1 MPTQVTNYQCP
12 ACTGPLHYSAKSGK
26 LACDYCGSSFDVA
39 EIEALYARK
48 EAEAAAAKQA
58 ADAKAEAAQ
67 AAKAEAAEAAAASG
81 GWDTSDL
88 SRDWG
93 AEADGLRVYS
103 CPSCGAELICD
114 QSTAATACP
123 YCGNPAIVPGQFSGA
138 LRPDYILP
146 FRLSKDDAV
155 QALRAHYKG
164 KPFLPRSFTS
174 ANHIE
179 QIQGVYVPFWLFDGG
194 AEGAAS
200 YRASN
205 TNVFET
211 GDYEITETR
220 HYHVVRAGSLAF
232 EKIPVDASSKMPDD
246 HMDSIEP
253 FDYAQLRP
261 FSTAYLPGYLADKYD
276 VTIDDSRD
284 RADTRCRETLAQA
297 LRDTVT
303 GYGACVTERE
313 DIALRRGKVHY
324 ALLPVWMLSTKWHGQ
339 DFLFAMNGQT
349 GKLVGNL
356 PTDRGRVWGMFAAIA
371 APLTVA
377 LTAILQ
383 FLRDGGDGYETQT
396 FRPAARAAAGRDA
409 RSTGAGRRGLG
420 HGRGRPAHRPTDQ
433 PALAARRRPRA
444 QQRRRRVHPHRGRL
458 CRLRLHRRGD
468 GVLHALPQR
477 LARRR

>member
-26 LACDYCGSSFDVA
+26 LECDYCGSSFDVA

-67 AAKAEAAEAAAASG
+67 AAKAEAAEAAAASD

-205 TNVFET
+205 TNVYET

-324 ALLPVWMLSTKWHGQ
+324 ALLPVWMLSTKWNGQ

-349 GKLVGNL
+349 GKLVGDL
-356 PTDRGRVWGMFAAIA
+356 PTDRGRFWGMFAAIA

-383 FLRDGGDGYETQT
+383 FL
-396 FRPAARAAAGRDA
+396 
-409 RSTGAGRRGLG
+409 L
-420 HGRGRPAHRPTDQ
+420 
-433 PALAARRRPRA
+433 
-444 QQRRRRVHPHRGRL
+444 
-458 CRLRLHRRGD
+458 
-468 GVLHALPQR
+468 
-477 LARRR
+477 

>member
-146 FRLSKDDAV
+146 FLLSKDDAV

-324 ALLPVWMLSTKWHGQ
+324 ALLPVWMLSTKWRGQ

-349 GKLVGNL
+349 GKLVGDL
-356 PTDRGRVWGMFAAIA
+356 PTDRGRFWGMFAAIA

-383 FLRDGGDGYETQT
+383 FL
-396 FRPAARAAAGRDA
+396 
-409 RSTGAGRRGLG
+409 L
-420 HGRGRPAHRPTDQ
+420 
-433 PALAARRRPRA
+433 
-444 QQRRRRVHPHRGRL
+444 
-458 CRLRLHRRGD
+458 
-468 GVLHALPQR
+468 
-477 LARRR
+477 

>member
-67 AAKAEAAEAAAASG
+67 AARAEAAEAAAASG

-205 TNVFET
+205 TNVYET

-253 FDYAQLRP
+253 FDCAQLRP

-324 ALLPVWMLSTKWHGQ
+324 ALLPVWMLSTKWRGQ

-349 GKLVGNL
+349 GKLVGDL
-356 PTDRGRVWGMFAAIA
+356 PTDRGRFWGMFAAIA

-383 FLRDGGDGYETQT
+383 FL
-396 FRPAARAAAGRDA
+396 
-409 RSTGAGRRGLG
+409 L
-420 HGRGRPAHRPTDQ
+420 
-433 PALAARRRPRA
+433 
-444 QQRRRRVHPHRGRL
+444 
-458 CRLRLHRRGD
+458 
-468 GVLHALPQR
+468 
-477 LARRR
+477 

>member
-26 LACDYCGSSFDVA
+26 LECDYCDSSFDVA

-48 EAEAAAAKQA
+48 EAEAAAAKHA

-114 QSTAATACP
+114 RSTAATACP

-205 TNVFET
+205 TNVYET

-324 ALLPVWMLSTKWHGQ
+324 ALLPVWMLSTKWRGQ

-349 GKLVGNL
+349 GKLVGDL
-356 PTDRGRVWGMFAAIA
+356 PTDRGRFWGMFAAIA

-383 FLRDGGDGYETQT
+383 FL
-396 FRPAARAAAGRDA
+396 
-409 RSTGAGRRGLG
+409 L
-420 HGRGRPAHRPTDQ
+420 
-433 PALAARRRPRA
+433 
-444 QQRRRRVHPHRGRL
+444 
-458 CRLRLHRRGD
+458 
-468 GVLHALPQR
+468 
-477 LARRR
+477 

>member
-26 LACDYCGSSFDVA
+26 LECDYCGSSFDVA

-81 GWDTSDL
+81 GWDTSGL

-200 YRASN
+200 YRTSN

-324 ALLPVWMLSTKWHGQ
+324 ALLPVWMLSTKWRGQ

-349 GKLVGNL
+349 GKLVGDL
-356 PTDRGRVWGMFAAIA
+356 PTDRGRFWGMFAAIA

-383 FLRDGGDGYETQT
+383 FL
-396 FRPAARAAAGRDA
+396 
-409 RSTGAGRRGLG
+409 L
-420 HGRGRPAHRPTDQ
+420 
-433 PALAARRRPRA
+433 
-444 QQRRRRVHPHRGRL
+444 
-458 CRLRLHRRGD
+458 
-468 GVLHALPQR
+468 
-477 LARRR
+477 

>member
-26 LACDYCGSSFDVA
+26 LECDYCDSSFDVA

-67 AAKAEAAEAAAASG
+67 AAKDEAAEAAAASG

-205 TNVFET
+205 TNVYET

-324 ALLPVWMLSTKWHGQ
+324 ALLPVWMLSTKWRGQ

-349 GKLVGNL
+349 GKLVGDL
-356 PTDRGRVWGMFAAIA
+356 PTDRGRFWGMFAAIA

-383 FLRDGGDGYETQT
+383 FL
-396 FRPAARAAAGRDA
+396 
-409 RSTGAGRRGLG
+409 L
-420 HGRGRPAHRPTDQ
+420 
-433 PALAARRRPRA
+433 
-444 QQRRRRVHPHRGRL
+444 
-458 CRLRLHRRGD
+458 
-468 GVLHALPQR
+468 
-477 LARRR
+477 

>member
-26 LACDYCGSSFDVA
+26 LECDYCDSSFDVA

-138 LRPDYILP
+138 LRPDSILP

-194 AEGAAS
+194 TEGAAS

-205 TNVFET
+205 TNVYEA

-324 ALLPVWMLSTKWHGQ
+324 ALLPVWMLSTKWRGQ

-349 GKLVGNL
+349 GKLVGDL
-356 PTDRGRVWGMFAAIA
+356 PTDRGRFWGMFAAIA

-383 FLRDGGDGYETQT
+383 FL
-396 FRPAARAAAGRDA
+396 
-409 RSTGAGRRGLG
+409 L
-420 HGRGRPAHRPTDQ
+420 
-433 PALAARRRPRA
+433 
-444 QQRRRRVHPHRGRL
+444 
-458 CRLRLHRRGD
+458 
-468 GVLHALPQR
+468 
-477 LARRR
+477 

>member
-88 SRDWG
+88 SRNWG

-155 QALRAHYKG
+155 QALRAHYRG

-205 TNVFET
+205 TNVYET

-284 RADTRCRETLAQA
+284 RADTRCRETLTQA

-349 GKLVGNL
+349 GKLVGDL
-356 PTDRGRVWGMFAAIA
+356 PTDRGRFWGMFAAIA

-383 FLRDGGDGYETQT
+383 FL
-396 FRPAARAAAGRDA
+396 
-409 RSTGAGRRGLG
+409 L
-420 HGRGRPAHRPTDQ
+420 
-433 PALAARRRPRA
+433 
-444 QQRRRRVHPHRGRL
+444 
-458 CRLRLHRRGD
+458 
-468 GVLHALPQR
+468 
-477 LARRR
+477 

>member
-26 LACDYCGSSFDVA
+26 LECDYCDSSFDVA

-324 ALLPVWMLSTKWHGQ
+324 ALLPVWMLSTKWRGQ

-349 GKLVGNL
+349 GKLVGDL
-356 PTDRGRVWGMFAAIA
+356 PTDRGRFWGMFAAIA

-383 FLRDGGDGYETQT
+383 FL
-396 FRPAARAAAGRDA
+396 
-409 RSTGAGRRGLG
+409 L
-420 HGRGRPAHRPTDQ
+420 
-433 PALAARRRPRA
+433 
-444 QQRRRRVHPHRGRL
+444 
-458 CRLRLHRRGD
+458 
-468 GVLHALPQR
+468 
-477 LARRR
+477 

>member
-138 LRPDYILP
+138 LRPDSILP

-194 AEGAAS
+194 TEGAAS

-205 TNVFET
+205 TNVYEA

-324 ALLPVWMLSTKWHGQ
+324 ALLPVWMLSTKWRGQ

-349 GKLVGNL
+349 GKLVGDL
-356 PTDRGRVWGMFAAIA
+356 PTDRGRFWGMFAAIA

-383 FLRDGGDGYETQT
+383 FL
-396 FRPAARAAAGRDA
+396 
-409 RSTGAGRRGLG
+409 L
-420 HGRGRPAHRPTDQ
+420 
-433 PALAARRRPRA
+433 
-444 QQRRRRVHPHRGRL
+444 
-458 CRLRLHRRGD
+458 
-468 GVLHALPQR
+468 
-477 LARRR
+477 

>member
-12 ACTGPLHYSAKSGK
+12 ACTGPLHYSTKSGK
-26 LACDYCGSSFDVA
+26 LECDYCGSSFDVA

-67 AAKAEAAEAAAASG
+67 AARAEAAEAAAASG

-205 TNVFET
+205 TNVYET

-324 ALLPVWMLSTKWHGQ
+324 ALLPVWMLSTKWRGQ

-349 GKLVGNL
+349 GKLVGDL
-356 PTDRGRVWGMFAAIA
+356 PTDRGRFWGMFAAIA

-383 FLRDGGDGYETQT
+383 FL
-396 FRPAARAAAGRDA
+396 
-409 RSTGAGRRGLG
+409 L
-420 HGRGRPAHRPTDQ
+420 
-433 PALAARRRPRA
+433 
-444 QQRRRRVHPHRGRL
+444 
-458 CRLRLHRRGD
+458 
-468 GVLHALPQR
+468 
-477 LARRR
+477 

>member
-205 TNVFET
+205 TNVYET

-324 ALLPVWMLSTKWHGQ
+324 ALLPVWMLSTKWNGQ

-349 GKLVGNL
+349 GKLVGDL
-356 PTDRGRVWGMFAAIA
+356 PTDRGRFWGMFAAIA

-383 FLRDGGDGYETQT
+383 FL
-396 FRPAARAAAGRDA
+396 
-409 RSTGAGRRGLG
+409 L
-420 HGRGRPAHRPTDQ
+420 
-433 PALAARRRPRA
+433 
-444 QQRRRRVHPHRGRL
+444 
-458 CRLRLHRRGD
+458 
-468 GVLHALPQR
+468 
-477 LARRR
+477 

>member
-146 FRLSKDDAV
+146 FRLSNDDAV

-179 QIQGVYVPFWLFDGG
+179 QIQGVYGPFWLFDGG

-324 ALLPVWMLSTKWHGQ
+324 ALLPVWMLSTKWRGQ

-349 GKLVGNL
+349 GKLVGDL
-356 PTDRGRVWGMFAAIA
+356 PTDRGRFWGMFAAIA

-383 FLRDGGDGYETQT
+383 FL
-396 FRPAARAAAGRDA
+396 
-409 RSTGAGRRGLG
+409 L
-420 HGRGRPAHRPTDQ
+420 
-433 PALAARRRPRA
+433 
-444 QQRRRRVHPHRGRL
+444 
-458 CRLRLHRRGD
+458 
-468 GVLHALPQR
+468 
-477 LARRR
+477 

>member
-138 LRPDYILP
+138 LRPDSILP

-174 ANHIE
+174 ANHLE

-205 TNVFET
+205 TNVYET

-276 VTIDDSRD
+276 VTIDDRRD

-324 ALLPVWMLSTKWHGQ
+324 ALLPVWMLSTKWNGES
-339 DFLFAMNGQT
+339 FLFAMNGQT
-349 GKLVGNL
+349 GKLVGDL
-356 PTDRGRVWGMFAAIA
+356 PTDRGRYWGTFGAIA
-371 APLTVA
+371 GVVTVA
-377 LTAILQ
+377 LTVILQ
-383 FLRDGGDGYETQT
+383 FM
-396 FRPAARAAAGRDA
+396 
-409 RSTGAGRRGLG
+409 
-420 HGRGRPAHRPTDQ
+420 
-433 PALAARRRPRA
+433 
-444 QQRRRRVHPHRGRL
+444 
-458 CRLRLHRRGD
+458 
-468 GVLHALPQR
+468 
-477 LARRR
+477 

>member
-12 ACTGPLHYSAKSGK
+12 ACTAPLHYSAKSGK
-26 LACDYCGSSFDVA
+26 LECDYCGSSFDVA

-114 QSTAATACP
+114 QITAATACP

-138 LRPDYILP
+138 LRPDSILP

-205 TNVFET
+205 TNVYET

-284 RADTRCRETLAQA
+284 RADTRCSETLAQA

-324 ALLPVWMLSTKWHGQ
+324 ALLPVWMLSTKWRGQ

-349 GKLVGNL
+349 GKLVGDL
-356 PTDRGRVWGMFAAIA
+356 PTDRGRFWGMFAAIA

-383 FLRDGGDGYETQT
+383 FL
-396 FRPAARAAAGRDA
+396 
-409 RSTGAGRRGLG
+409 L
-420 HGRGRPAHRPTDQ
+420 
-433 PALAARRRPRA
+433 
-444 QQRRRRVHPHRGRL
+444 
-458 CRLRLHRRGD
+458 
-468 GVLHALPQR
+468 
-477 LARRR
+477 

>member
-39 EIEALYARK
+39 GIEALYARK

-324 ALLPVWMLSTKWHGQ
+324 ALLPVWMLSTKWRGQ

-349 GKLVGNL
+349 GKLVGDL
-356 PTDRGRVWGMFAAIA
+356 PTDRGRFWGMFAAIA

-383 FLRDGGDGYETQT
+383 FL
-396 FRPAARAAAGRDA
+396 
-409 RSTGAGRRGLG
+409 L
-420 HGRGRPAHRPTDQ
+420 
-433 PALAARRRPRA
+433 
-444 QQRRRRVHPHRGRL
+444 
-458 CRLRLHRRGD
+458 
-468 GVLHALPQR
+468 
-477 LARRR
+477 

>member
-26 LACDYCGSSFDVA
+26 LECDYCDSSFDVA

-114 QSTAATACP
+114 ETTAATSCP

-205 TNVFET
+205 TNVYET

-246 HMDSIEP
+246 HMDSIET

-324 ALLPVWMLSTKWHGQ
+324 ALLPVWMLSTKWRGQ

-349 GKLVGNL
+349 GKLVGDL
-356 PTDRGRVWGMFAAIA
+356 PTDRGRFWGMFAAIA

-383 FLRDGGDGYETQT
+383 FL
-396 FRPAARAAAGRDA
+396 
-409 RSTGAGRRGLG
+409 L
-420 HGRGRPAHRPTDQ
+420 
-433 PALAARRRPRA
+433 
-444 QQRRRRVHPHRGRL
+444 
-458 CRLRLHRRGD
+458 
-468 GVLHALPQR
+468 
-477 LARRR
+477 

>member
-81 GWDTSDL
+81 GWDASGL

-205 TNVFET
+205 TNVYET

-324 ALLPVWMLSTKWHGQ
+324 ALLPVWMLSTKWRGQ

-349 GKLVGNL
+349 GKLVGDL
-356 PTDRGRVWGMFAAIA
+356 PTDRGRFWGMFAAIA

-383 FLRDGGDGYETQT
+383 FL
-396 FRPAARAAAGRDA
+396 
-409 RSTGAGRRGLG
+409 L
-420 HGRGRPAHRPTDQ
+420 
-433 PALAARRRPRA
+433 
-444 QQRRRRVHPHRGRL
+444 
-458 CRLRLHRRGD
+458 
-468 GVLHALPQR
+468 
-477 LARRR
+477 

>member
-67 AAKAEAAEAAAASG
+67 AAKDEAAEAAAASG

-339 DFLFAMNGQT
+339 DFLFTMNGQT
-349 GKLVGNL
+349 GKLVGDL
-356 PTDRGRVWGMFAAIA
+356 PTDRGHFWGMFAAIA

-383 FLRDGGDGYETQT
+383 FL
-396 FRPAARAAAGRDA
+396 
-409 RSTGAGRRGLG
+409 L
-420 HGRGRPAHRPTDQ
+420 
-433 PALAARRRPRA
+433 
-444 QQRRRRVHPHRGRL
+444 
-458 CRLRLHRRGD
+458 
-468 GVLHALPQR
+468 
-477 LARRR
+477 

>member
-26 LACDYCGSSFDVA
+26 LECDYCGSSFDVA

-205 TNVFET
+205 TNVYET

-324 ALLPVWMLSTKWHGQ
+324 ALLPVWMLSTKWRGQ

-349 GKLVGNL
+349 GKLVGDL
-356 PTDRGRVWGMFAAIA
+356 PTDRGRFWGMFAAIA

-383 FLRDGGDGYETQT
+383 FL
-396 FRPAARAAAGRDA
+396 
-409 RSTGAGRRGLG
+409 L
-420 HGRGRPAHRPTDQ
+420 
-433 PALAARRRPRA
+433 
-444 QQRRRRVHPHRGRL
+444 
-458 CRLRLHRRGD
+458 
-468 GVLHALPQR
+468 
-477 LARRR
+477 

>member
-26 LACDYCGSSFDVA
+26 LECDYCGSSFDVA
-39 EIEALYARK
+39 EIEALYAHK

-155 QALRAHYKG
+155 QALRAHYRG

-205 TNVFET
+205 TNVYET
-211 GDYEITETR
+211 SDYEITETR

-284 RADTRCRETLAQA
+284 RADTRCRETLTQA

-349 GKLVGNL
+349 GKLVGDL
-356 PTDRGRVWGMFAAIA
+356 PTDRGRFWGMFAAIA

-383 FLRDGGDGYETQT
+383 FL
-396 FRPAARAAAGRDA
+396 
-409 RSTGAGRRGLG
+409 L
-420 HGRGRPAHRPTDQ
+420 
-433 PALAARRRPRA
+433 
-444 QQRRRRVHPHRGRL
+444 
-458 CRLRLHRRGD
+458 
-468 GVLHALPQR
+468 
-477 LARRR
+477 